1 MTSGV
6 SIVLATYNRAHLIL
20 ETLVSIQ
27 NQTYSNWECLII
39 DDGGTDNTSEV
50 IEQILK
56 YDSRFKFYKRPEN
69 YQKGLP
75 GCRNFGLDLAK
86 GDYILFFDDDDI
98 VHPQNLEIALQ
109 GIEKEGYDFCL
120 YQKQSFTTLEKFSF
134 QTEVLNNVQKVNKKD
149 LEKIISNEMPMASC
163 TVLWNK
169 KAIGNQRFNKQLLY
183 AEEWEFYT
191 RLIANGLEGISI
203 SNILYFNRKHLQ
215 SNTGEFY
222 SNNPVRKASKKM
234 AIELMVKNL
243 HDQAVLSQSILR
255 YLIQLSLDYKEYQL
269 FQRILELVN
278 LSTFEKLKWTIF
290 YTILPYRLKAMRF
303 KKNIFK

>member
-27 NQTYSNWECLII
+27 NQTNSNWECLII

-50 IEQILK
+50 INPILK
-56 YDSRFKFYKRPEN
+56 NDSRFKFYKRPEK

-75 GCRNFGLDLAK
+75 GCRNFGLDLAN
-86 GDYILFFDDDDI
+86 GEYIIFFDDDDI

-109 GIEKEGYDFCL
+109 GIEKDSDDFCL

-134 QTEVLNNVQKVNKKD
+134 QTEVLNPIRKVAKKD
-149 LEKIISNEMPMASC
+149 LEKIISNDLPMASC

-169 KAIGNQRFNKQLLY
+169 KEIGTHRFNEQLLY

-191 RLIANGLEGISI
+191 RLIANGLQGIAI

-215 SNTGEFY
+215 SNTGDFY
-222 SNNPVRKASKKM
+222 SNNPIRKASKKI

-243 HDQAVLSQSILR
+243 HNQAVLSPSILR
-255 YLIQLSLDYKEYQL
+255 YLIQLSLDYKEYKL
-269 FQRILELVN
+269 FHRILEAAN
-278 LSTFEKLKWTIF
+278 LSTFEKLKWSIF
-290 YTILPYRLKAMRF
+290 YVTLPMRLKIKRF
-303 KKNIFK
+303 KKSIFK

>member
-39 DDGGTDNTSEV
+39 DDGGTDSTSEV

-109 GIEKEGYDFCL
+109 RIEKEGYDFCL

-169 KAIGNQRFNKQLLY
+169 KAIGNQRFNKQ
-183 AEEWEFYT
+183 
-191 RLIANGLEGISI
+191 
-203 SNILYFNRKHLQ
+203 
-215 SNTGEFY
+215 
-222 SNNPVRKASKKM
+222 
-234 AIELMVKNL
+234 
-243 HDQAVLSQSILR
+243 
-255 YLIQLSLDYKEYQL
+255 
-269 FQRILELVN
+269 
-278 LSTFEKLKWTIF
+278 
-290 YTILPYRLKAMRF
+290 
-303 KKNIFK
+303 